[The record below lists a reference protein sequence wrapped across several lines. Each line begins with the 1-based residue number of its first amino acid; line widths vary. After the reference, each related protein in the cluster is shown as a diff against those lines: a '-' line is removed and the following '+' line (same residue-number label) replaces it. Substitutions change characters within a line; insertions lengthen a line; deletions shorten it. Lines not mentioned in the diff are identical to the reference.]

1 MRHLTLAALAAGCTD
16 ASLYSTAGAGA
27 NLPDRAALEG
37 VICVPQ
43 ATGRHFPTRILFMV
57 EGGLGVQ
64 TSDRA
69 AIVDAI
75 TAVSSRYGTP
85 SILWGL
91 GGFNSYA
98 FNLMQTSFGDRNE
111 LATALVRYTSL
122 NQPGPLSLPHAISLA
137 ESLVSGEMITQCP
150 GERARTRYSV
160 VLLTSLPDQ
169 ASQCRTGDPCAPAAS
184 CAACKAAAGVQA
196 LRNLQVQ
203 YDAGEVTVQPIY
215 LQLDA
220 TPNAEVQAEVAAM
233 AGAGGSKPMTTSISL
248 LKQTLLGLTLS
259 GLSEPLKLKTVVAFN
274 RSAIARAG
282 SVLPDSDGDGL
293 TDEDEIKL
301 GTDPTDPDTDDGG
314 AGDGAEVGAGTD
326 PLDPSDDGVS
336 GGGEIGP
343 SG

>member
-1 MRHLTLAALAAGCTD
+1 MRHLTLAALAAGCRGVKT
-16 ASLYSTAGAGA
+16 SAGAA
-27 NLPDRAALEG
+27 IFAA
-37 VICVPQ
+37 
-43 ATGRHFPTRILFMV
+43 TT
-57 EGGLGVQ
+57 
-64 TSDRA
+64 A
-69 AIVDAI
+69 A
-75 TAVSSRYGTP
+75 SSRYGAP

-122 NQPGPLSLPHAISLA
+122 NQPRPLSLPHAISLA

-282 SVLPDSDGDGL
+282 SVLPDSDDDELKDGVEVRSGMDPLTPDVINGCDPSKDADLDGL
-293 TDEDEIKL
+293 TECEERLVGSLDCM
-301 GTDPTDPDTDDGG
+301 GDPDGDALPDLPGG
-314 AGDGAEVGAGTD
+314 N
-326 PLDPSDDGVS
+326 S
-336 GGGEIGP
+336 
-343 SG
+343 